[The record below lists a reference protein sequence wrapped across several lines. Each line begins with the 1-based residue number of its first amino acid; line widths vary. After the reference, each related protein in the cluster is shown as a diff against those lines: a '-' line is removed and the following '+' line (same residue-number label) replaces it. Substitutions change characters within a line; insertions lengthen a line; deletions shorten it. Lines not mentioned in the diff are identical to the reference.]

1 MKWQPHPKESK
12 YFNITNCFLASK
24 TDFTF
29 AVRSLQSNISSI
41 ISMAKMTI
49 LNREEDFLKDL
60 EKEIMTIKHQM
71 SSETYRI
78 KGWVILTCM
87 IDI

>member
-1 MKWQPHPKESK
+1 
-12 YFNITNCFLASK
+12 
-24 TDFTF
+24 
-29 AVRSLQSNISSI
+29 
-41 ISMAKMTI
+41 MAKMTI

-60 EKEIMTIKHQM
+60 EKEMMTIKHQM

-87 IDI
+87 IDNINLWGSIDKDR